1 MEQMDDISFFLE
13 NYKNNYVAQ
22 GLSNTDEN
30 NTLLENAKEKI
41 NSVLNSLTIEK
52 ERLIGENKK
61 LHNTIEEINREI
73 KKSKKQN
80 SYLEKEKQFLLNSD
94 KGAIEQNKN
103 MIDIDRIYRYKL
115 IMKVGLISTILMFLY
130 INDDILQTIRS
141 GFSKNAK

>member
-22 GLSNTDEN
+22 GLRNTDEN
-30 NTLLENAKEKI
+30 NTLLEYAKEKI
-41 NSVLNSLTIEK
+41 NSVLNSITIEK

-61 LHNTIEEINREI
+61 LHNNIEEINREI

-80 SYLEKEKQFLLNSD
+80 SYLKKEKHFLLNSD

-103 MIDIDRIYRYKL
+103 MVDIHRIYRYKL
-115 IMKVGLISTILMFLY
+115 ITKAGLISIILMFLY
-130 INDDILQTIRS
+130 INDDILQAIRN
-141 GFSKNAK
+141 GISKNAK